1 MRCLGEAGVGVSLDD
16 FGTGY
21 SSLGLLKQL
30 AVDELKIDRSFVDNA
45 LRDTA
50 DAAIVQAVAGLA
62 GQLGLRAVAEGVEDE
77 ATLRAVAE
85 WGATHAQGYY
95 LSRPVP
101 AEELSTKL
109 DGSSRLELRGR
120 GAIAVTQAALRPPAA
135 RPALAPLGPLA
146 LRHRRRD
153 PVGAQAPLQAAR
165 ELRRDAPDRG
175 AEPHASGATSIS
187 ERSRSIARTTA
198 AATCSGVRVAT

>member
-1 MRCLGEAGVGVSLDD
+1 MTVALERWATPAARLRIEITEDALLVDQVRALAVVRRLGDAGVGVSLDD

-45 LRDTA
+45 LGDTA

-62 GQLGLRAVAEGVEDE
+62 GQLGLRVVAEGVEDE

-85 WGATHAQGYY
+85 WGAGYAQGYY

-101 AEELSTKL
+101 AEELSAKL
-109 DGSSRLELRGR
+109 DGSSRLELPGPWPER
-120 GAIAVTQAALRPPAA
+120 GAGLFARPP
-135 RPALAPLGPLA
+135 RV
-146 LRHRRRD
+146 LR
-153 PVGAQAPLQAAR
+153 
-165 ELRRDAPDRG
+165 
-175 AEPHASGATSIS
+175 
-187 ERSRSIARTTA
+187 
-198 AATCSGVRVAT
+198 